1 MDNDDFIAIPA
12 NISTVIDLLDTKGI
26 SWAEYQKAIPY
37 QGFQGFSFSNQ
48 VSFANDYVRKHDPLI
63 LFKSVTQNAT
73 RLQLIKGFT
82 AFSDD
87 LRNRRLPQWA
97 FITPNMTDDGH
108 DTNMTFSVW
117 ERNWITP
124 LLNNS
129 CFINN
134 TIALLTFDETE
145 SYTEGNKPFAIL
157 LGGAILDSLLL
168 WTFGGLFTICS
179 TAVWLEF
186 SLSVPLYRVEDGPSL
201 KSVPRSGGEKNYVRK
216 ALMLLRI
223 LIPDL
228 SKIEFVYWRYP
239 FLATCM
245 YGIPFILLGNLAG
258 NAITFGMF
266 FMESLGNSNPNHGSV
281 IGAALAVLTVTVLLH
296 MFSRLGGILV
306 NNGFAII
313 KVLILLSIIILGFIK
328 AGGGKLGGEAK
339 AMDNFNSRTSF
350 SGSRSGAA
358 AIPDHVT
365 SLLYVL
371 YSYSGFEQHFYTL
384 SECSNPRKIFPWATI
399 TAMGTTT
406 CLFVLVNVACL
417 CAVPKEVQLANI
429 DEPLASLFFK
439 RMFGDSEAAQR
450 AMAALVAIS
459 IFGNLV
465 VMTFTASRVKQE
477 IAKEGVLPFSLFFA
491 TGHTSLWSSFYNK
504 FIATEDR
511 RRLQDPDQHPEQT
524 PMAALGLHLLTSCTL
539 VGVTSMLEPA
549 NAYSVLVSLYSY
561 CMVIMIAFFVSG
573 GLLYLKFV
581 PTPASEDEGIESARK
596 EWSERSK
603 EDRFRPGPVP
613 AVICFVVYGFAL
625 IAYFAKPADD
635 SPFSY
640 PTSSVRWYVVPTIG
654 VSTLLWGFIWWIG
667 LKVRMAQRTETLT
680 VDRVPWIE
688 EEEPGTDRWIQ
699 KGEWVRHY
707 WLPGSGRKILR
718 RD

>member
-1 MDNDDFIAIPA
+1 MG
-12 NISTVIDLLDTKGI
+12 T
-26 SWAEYQKAIPY
+26 
-37 QGFQGFSFSNQ
+37 
-48 VSFANDYVRKHDPLI
+48 
-63 LFKSVTQNAT
+63 
-73 RLQLIKGFT
+73 
-82 AFSDD
+82 
-87 LRNRRLPQWA
+87 
-97 FITPNMTDDGH
+97 
-108 DTNMTFSVW
+108 
-117 ERNWITP
+117 
-124 LLNNS
+124 
-129 CFINN
+129 
-134 TIALLTFDETE
+134 
-145 SYTEGNKPFAIL
+145 GNV
-157 LGGAILDSLLL
+157 GASLLL
-168 WTFGGLFTICS
+168 WTFGGLISICL

-186 SLSVPLYRVEDGPSL
+186 SLSVPLYRVEDGRSL

-216 ALMLLRI
+216 AHMLLHI
-223 LIPDL
+223 LIPSDL
-228 SKIEFVYWRYP
+228 SKIEFVYRRYP

-258 NAITFGMF
+258 NAIAFGMF
-266 FMESLGNSNPNHGSV
+266 FMESLGNSNPNRGSV

-296 MFSRLGGILV
+296 IFSRRGGILV

-328 AGGGKLGGEAK
+328 AGGGKLGGES
-339 AMDNFNSRTSF
+339 MDNFNSRTSF

-358 AIPDHVT
+358 AIPDYVT

-371 YSYSGFEQHFYTL
+371 YSYSGFEQPFYTL

-399 TAMGTTT
+399 TAMGTAT
-406 CLFVLVNVACL
+406 CLFVLVNVAYL

-439 RMFGDSEAAQR
+439 RMFGDSEVAQR

-477 IAKEGVLPFSLFFA
+477 IAKEGILPFSLVFA

-511 RRLQDPDQHPEQT
+511 RRSQDLDQHPAQT
-524 PMAALGLHLLTSCTL
+524 PMAALGLHLLASCTL
-539 VGVTSMLEPA
+539 VGVTSMLKPA

-561 CMVIMIAFFVSG
+561 SMVIMIAFFVSG
-573 GLLYLKFV
+573 GLLYLKFF
-581 PTPASEDEGIESARK
+581 PAPASEDEDIESARK

-613 AVICFVVYGFAL
+613 AVICFVVYGFVL
-625 IAYFAKPADD
+625 IASFAKPADD

-699 KGEWVRHY
+699 KGEWVRHD
-707 WLPGSGRKILR
+707 WLPGYGRKILR